1 MSTRAHQAAPP
12 SSVEPPEDPS
22 VTTTEPAT
30 ATATDPPDG
39 SPTSRVVDLLQ
50 RMTLEEKLAQLVGY
64 WDKGDGEA
72 VAPLQ
77 GDFAEP
83 AGLDEASRHGLG
95 HLTRPYGTRPVD
107 PVERARWLW
116 DWQRR
121 LVTSSRL
128 GIPALV
134 HEECLTGLA
143 AWTAATFPTPL
154 AWGAAFDPELVEE
167 MAALIGAS
175 MRMLGI
181 HQGLAPVL
189 DVVRDPRW
197 GRVEE
202 CIAEDPY
209 LVGTVGA
216 SYVRGLQSA
225 GVHATLK
232 HFVGYSAS
240 QAGRNFAPVHAGPRE
255 LADVLLVPFE
265 MAVLDG
271 GARSVMHSYAEID
284 GLPVAADRDLLTG
297 VLRERWGFDGTVVAD
312 YFGVA
317 FLHLLHHVAADL
329 GEAATLA
336 LAAGVDIELPTG
348 DAYLAPLAA
357 AVREGRV
364 DEALVDRAV
373 LRALAQKEALGLLDA
388 TFDEPPP
395 RVALD
400 GPQHRRVAARL
411 AEESVVLLSND
422 GILPLDRP
430 ATVAVVGP
438 NADRVE
444 ALFGCYSFVNHVIP
458 QHPGTEVGIDVS
470 TVREALAGEW
480 PGARLSVARGCG
492 VDDGDVTGIPDA
504 VAAATRSEV
513 AVVVVGDQSGLFG
526 RGTVGEGCDRDDLE
540 LPGVQRRLVE
550 AVLDTGTPVVLVLLT
565 GRPYAVGWA
574 LERCAAVVQA
584 FFPGEEGGAA
594 VAGVLSG
601 RVNPSGRL
609 PVSLPRS
616 VGAQPYTYLH
626 PALGG
631 DGDVTNLSTTPAL
644 PFGHGLSYTSFRR
657 ELLEVRAGTTGEPVV
672 ARVRVTNDGARSGAD
687 VVQLYGRDVVGSL
700 TRPVAQLLGFHRLH
714 LEAGESAE
722 VAFTVAPAR
731 LAFTDRSGRRVV
743 EPGELQVW
751 AGGCVDDRAGATSV
765 TLTGGVHVVTP
776 RDERWTMTQS
786 RAR

>member
-1 MSTRAHQAAPP
+1 M
-12 SSVEPPEDPS
+12 
-22 VTTTEPAT
+22 
-30 ATATDPPDG
+30 
-39 SPTSRVVDLLQ
+39 VDLLR

-77 GDFAEP
+77 GEFAEA
-83 AGLDEASRHGLG
+83 AGLGEASRHGLG

-116 DWQRR
+116 GWQRD
-121 LVTSSRL
+121 LVTRTRL

-143 AWTAATFPTPL
+143 AWTAATYPTPL
-154 AWGAAFDPELVEE
+154 AWGASFDPELVEE
-167 MAALIGAS
+167 MGTLIGAS
-175 MRMLGI
+175 MRTLGI

-209 LVGTVGA
+209 LVGTVGS

-284 GLPVAADRDLLTG
+284 GLPVAADPDLLTG
-297 VLRERWGFDGTVVAD
+297 VLREQWGFDGTVVAD

-329 GEAATLA
+329 GEAAALA
-336 LAAGVDIELPTG
+336 LAAGVDVELPTG

-373 LRALAQKEALGLLDA
+373 LRVLAQKEELGLLDA
-388 TFDEPPP
+388 TFEEPPQ
-395 RVALD
+395 RVELD
-400 GPQHRRVAARL
+400 GPEHRRVAARL
-411 AEESVVLLSND
+411 AEESVVLLTND
-422 GILPLDRP
+422 GTLPLDRP
-430 ATVAVVGP
+430 ATVAVIGP

-458 QHPGTEVGIDVS
+458 QHPGTEAGIVVP
-470 TVREALAGEW
+470 TVREALAAEW
-480 PGARLSVARGCG
+480 PTARLSVARGCG

-504 VAAATRSEV
+504 VAAATRSDV

-574 LERCAAVVQA
+574 LDRCAAVVQA

-631 DGDVTNLSTTPAL
+631 DGDVTNLSTAPAL
-644 PFGHGLSYTSFRR
+644 PFGHGLSYTSFQR
-657 ELLEVRAGTTGEPVV
+657 ELLEVHAGTTCEPVV
-672 ARVRVTNDGARSGAD
+672 ARVQLTNNGSRSGTD

-700 TRPVAQLLGFHRLH
+700 TRPVAQLLGFQRVH
-714 LEAGESAE
+714 LEAGASAE
-722 VAFTVAPAR
+722 VTFTVPPAR

-751 AGGCVDDRAGATSV
+751 AGACVDDRAGATSV
-765 TLTGGVHVVTP
+765 TLAGEVHVVTS
-776 RDERWTMTQS
+776 RDDRWTVTQLL
-786 RAR
+786 AR